1 MFIPPDPSNYPEE
14 SALNRQMMHEDRED
28 FLDRFREAPT
38 IVVWCKTC
46 KDYEREGLVQ
56 IESREKDANGHEVLT
71 FICPTCKTKQ
81 EGLRVA
87 R

>member
-1 MFIPPDPSNYPEE
+1 IFVMCLQCDDWKRE
-14 SALNRQMMHEDRED
+14 S
-28 FLDRFREAPT
+28 T
-38 IVVWCKTC
+38 
-46 KDYEREGLVQ
+46 VQ
-56 IESREKDANGHEVLT
+56 IEDICEDVSGRDVLT

>member
-14 SALNRQMMHEDRED
+14 SALNRQIMHEDRED

-38 IVVWCKTC
+38 IFVMCLQCDDWK
-46 KDYEREGLVQ
+46 RESTVQ
-56 IESREKDANGHEVLT
+56 IEDICEDVSGRDVLT